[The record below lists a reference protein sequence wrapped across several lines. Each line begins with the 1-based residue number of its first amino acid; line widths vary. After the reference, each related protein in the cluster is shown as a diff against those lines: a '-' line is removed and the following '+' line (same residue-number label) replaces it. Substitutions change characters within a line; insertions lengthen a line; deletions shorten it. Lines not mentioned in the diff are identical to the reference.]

1 MQSIMR
7 RGKCPGPFADHPG
20 QDCIDIPR
28 CGPPRG
34 RDARVLGLGTE
45 GTVMTVAEFRALRR
59 TFAAEIRNGVS
70 RKTDPVDGPARPGIR
85 NP

>member
-1 MQSIMR
+1 
-7 RGKCPGPFADHPG
+7 
-20 QDCIDIPR
+20 
-28 CGPPRG
+28 
-34 RDARVLGLGTE
+34 
-45 GTVMTVAEFRALRR
+45 MTVAEFRALRR